1 MIFTQ
6 TEQQKLSLIKKNL
19 PVAVFISTT
28 LRSCFPSKT
37 TPLLEMK
44 NFIFLSVSYAQVIF
58 RQQIPMTWPR
68 MHLQTH
74 FNYELCSTFP
84 FYPSY

>member
-19 PVAVFISTT
+19 PVASFISTT
-28 LRSCFPSKT
+28 LRRCFPSKT

-44 NFIFLSVSYAQVIF
+44 KLHIFIRDA
-58 RQQIPMTWPR
+58 RAG
-68 MHLQTH
+68 H
-74 FNYELCSTFP
+74 FSPANSDNLAADAPAHAF
-84 FYPSY
+84 